1 MLKKVTIYGERCSGT
16 NYLEQLLI
24 HNFEVEIVWSYGWK
38 HFFGFHDL
46 INTNTDDV
54 LFIGIVRNLT
64 DWINSLYREKHHLP
78 VSITQSHDAFLN
90 NEIYSVNADG
100 SEMMNDR
107 NIFTKERYKNIFE
120 LRHVKNQ
127 FLVENMPLLVKNYLL
142 ITHDSLMN
150 DFVNVMNRIRNCNLQ
165 VKSKIV
171 NNIEFPCN
179 VMYYKSEKKKR
190 FIKKNNQIPKE
201 VIISKVADLHYE
213 IMLFTEDYK

>member
-16 NYLEQLLI
+16 NYLEQLLT
-24 HNFEVEIVWSYGWK
+24 HNFEVEIVWNYGWK

-46 INTNTDDV
+46 SNTDDV

-78 VSITQSHDAFLN
+78 ASITQSPYSFLN
-90 NEIYSVNADG
+90 NEFYSIHNNGCERMD
-100 SEMMNDR
+100 DR
-107 NIFTKERYKNIFE
+107 NIFTKQRYKNIFE
-120 LRHVKNQ
+120 SRHVKNK

-150 DFVNVMNRIRNCNLQ
+150 DFVNVMNQIKNCNLQ

-179 VMYYKSEKKKR
+179 IMYYKNEKNNR
-190 FIKKNNQIPKE
+190 FIKKNNQIPKN
-201 VIISKVADLHYE
+201 VIISKANFQYE
-213 IMLFTEDYK
+213 QMLFA